1 MCHLTLFDQK
11 ELVPHIS
18 TDTNMHANHSLN
30 DKTDIN
36 HIHKLK
42 HISHFLPKIVQKE
55 KPYPNIYHG
64 DFMSEMQSKEL

>member
-1 MCHLTLFDQK
+1 
-11 ELVPHIS
+11 
-18 TDTNMHANHSLN
+18 MHANHSLN